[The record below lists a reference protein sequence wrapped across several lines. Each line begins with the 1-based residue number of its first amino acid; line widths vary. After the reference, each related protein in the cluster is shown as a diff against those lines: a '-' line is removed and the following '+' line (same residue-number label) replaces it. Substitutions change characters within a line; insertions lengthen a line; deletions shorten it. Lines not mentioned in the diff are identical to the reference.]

1 MRVFITGAAGY
12 VGSNLVLRLLQE
24 PAVQELTLLVRS
36 PDKGDML
43 LRSLPGDISRVKL
56 VHGDL
61 QDALAM
67 DLNYDAVIHGAA
79 LRIADSARDPVQAIQ
94 VNLLTA
100 WELIQ
105 RAQHCGAGSFIFLST
120 QAVYDFRHA
129 LLPVGELGPLKPGG
143 LYAMTKL
150 AAEQALQRNCQGG
163 TMRWAAL
170 RMSRVYGWGLNTP
183 WQELAGKFARDTVQG
198 RLTVTNGRNEYDMV
212 HIRDVCEFIVQLLKH
227 PGGWNEIYNVG
238 AGEICSVDRLAQIC
252 SRTAADMGLT
262 PPEIIRPEVPAGEEQ
277 HFFLDIS
284 KARSRLGWI
293 PQVSLEEGIKELLA
307 ALIASQSRQDEPFRP

>member
-1 MRVFITGAAGY
+1 MRVFLTGAAGY
-12 VGSNLVLRLLQE
+12 VGNNLVLRLLQE
-24 PAVQELTLLVRS
+24 PALQELALLVRS
-36 PDKGDML
+36 SDKADILM
-43 LRSLPGDISRVKL
+43 RSLPGDISRVKL
-56 VHGDL
+56 IPGDL

-67 DLNYDAVIHGAA
+67 DLNYDVVIHAAA
-79 LRIADSARDPVQAIQ
+79 LRIADSVRDPVQAIQ
-94 VNLLTA
+94 VNLLNT

-105 RAQHCGAGSFIFLST
+105 RAQHCGAGYFVFLST
-120 QAVYDFRHA
+120 QAVYDFRSA
-129 LLPVGELGPLKPGG
+129 LLPVEETGLLKPGG

-150 AAEQALQRNCQGG
+150 AMEQALQRTCRDG

-198 RLTVTNGRNEYDMV
+198 RLTVANGSNEYDMV
-212 HIRDVCEFIVQLLKH
+212 HIRDVCELIVQLLNH
-227 PGGWNEIYNVG
+227 PQGWNEIYNVG

-284 KARSRLGWI
+284 KARSRLGWT
-293 PQVSLEEGIKELLA
+293 PQVSLEEGMKELLA
-307 ALIASQSRQDEPFRP
+307 VLIASQSGQAG